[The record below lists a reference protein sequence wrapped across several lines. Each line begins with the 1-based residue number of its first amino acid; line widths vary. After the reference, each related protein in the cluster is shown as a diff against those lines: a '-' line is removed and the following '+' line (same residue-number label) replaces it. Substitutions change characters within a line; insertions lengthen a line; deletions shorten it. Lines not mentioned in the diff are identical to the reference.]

1 MFSLVVTP
9 FHAPQQH
16 LKTFSSLPILGTVA
30 VSYDLV
36 SYCTLDFPL
45 VTNAESLQLYM
56 MSAQFLSPFLSPVVF
71 LVLSCKS
78 YLCSLCIQLKIN
90 QPTHPPLPSSLFCLC
105 LCCRSFETMTES
117 KVTKVYPSILCKF
130 YDFGSYI

>member
-16 LKTFSSLPILGTVA
+16 LKTFTSLPILGTVA

-36 SYCTLDFPL
+36 SCYVPHFPQ
-45 VTNAESLQLYM
+45 VTCAESLRLHM

-78 YLCSLCIQLKIN
+78 CLYSLCIQLKIN
-90 QPTHPPLPSSLFCLC
+90 QPTPPLP
-105 LCCRSFETMTES
+105 RSIFPLLLMPVLS
-117 KVTKVYPSILCKF
+117 
-130 YDFGSYI
+130 